1 MKKKPLAQ
9 MLNEQADLP
18 GVDESIRNFA
28 VFQDR
33 WEEIRDSY
41 AKGWTYKNIWKV
53 LCREGQFSFG
63 YCAFMGY
70 VRKLRHRELLLER
83 ENNGAEKD
91 EPLQMKR
98 TLADPGNPSP
108 TKVELPVYGT
118 KRQPGTPGKF

>member
-1 MKKKPLAQ
+1 MKKKPLEQ

-33 WEEIRDSY
+33 WEEIKDSY
-41 AKGWTYKNIWKV
+41 AKGWNYKNIWKV
-53 LCREGQFSFG
+53 LCQEGQFSFG

-70 VRKLRHRELLLER
+70 VRKLRHRELLVER
-83 ENNGAEKD
+83 EKNRTGKD
-91 EPLQMKR
+91 KPSWQKR
-98 TLADPGNPSP
+98 AGDPDNPSP
-108 TKVELPVYGT
+108 TKVELPVYGS